1 MEKISYINEGRIQT
15 CVSVRDYFKLRPVRN
30 KTGVHIKILKKGG
43 LPVRM
48 IRCRKKKAFAAG
60 LLLGGIL
67 VLFLSGRIWNI
78 QVSGNIKN
86 STPEILKYLEKEE
99 IVHGMSKKKVN
110 CTQLAASVRKD
121 FPDITWVSARIT
133 GCKLILDIK
142 EKEELQETEKNS
154 MPCDLV
160 ANQKGKIVRII
171 ARAGVPVKKPGD
183 HREFPLKHREREMT
197 GKTETGFYLK
207 AGAWYLELFHI
218 PKGNWRISS
227 AEYPLYLNEN
237 FSLPLSVGKVEF
249 QKYRQI
255 TEIYTPAEARTQAE
269 LCLRTYMKKLL
280 EEGKEITDN
289 RVAIRVTDSA
299 CISSGVLEI
308 VEKTGKEVPWE
319 KP

>member
-1 MEKISYINEGRIQT
+1 MGKLLRFLYGYVILGIEGEQLGRFLNLCRNRGIFMEKIFYINEGRIQT

-43 LPVRM
+43 LPVWWM
-48 IRCRKKKAFAAG
+48 IRGRKKKAFAAG

-78 QVSGNIKN
+78 QISGNIKN

-154 MPCDLV
+154 S
-160 ANQKGKIVRII
+160 RY
-171 ARAGVPVKKPGD
+171 
-183 HREFPLKHREREMT
+183 F
-197 GKTETGFYLK
+197 
-207 AGAWYLELFHI
+207 
-218 PKGNWRISS
+218 
-227 AEYPLYLNEN
+227 
-237 FSLPLSVGKVEF
+237 
-249 QKYRQI
+249 
-255 TEIYTPAEARTQAE
+255 RTD
-269 LCLRTYMKKLL
+269 C
-280 EEGKEITDN
+280 
-289 RVAIRVTDSA
+289 
-299 CISSGVLEI
+299 
-308 VEKTGKEVPWE
+308 
-319 KP
+319 